1 MDSVRTLRCRAL
13 LRAQSKLVGHVDA
26 ANDQHVAVLLNL
38 SGCLRREEAL
48 AGWDLARFQRTAKGA
63 RQSARGRGDE
73 VVERRVARLV
83 DLRVNAI
90 VLRNG

>member
-26 ANDQHVAVLLNL
+26 ANNQDFAVFLDLA
-38 SGCLRREEAL
+38 GRLRREEAFS
-48 AGWDLARFQRTAKGA
+48 GWDLARFQRTAKGA

-73 VVERRVARLV
+73 VVKRTVVRLV

-90 VLRNG
+90 VLRDG